1 MKNILLV
8 KNLNSEESAKRIDA
22 ALAETRVDYEVNIEK
37 QCVVV
42 MGNSDMVAVAR
53 KVIND
58 LGFIKGKC
66 CLFFLCYKR
75 LDMSKVIKNRF
86 AY

>member
-22 ALAETRVDYEVNIEK
+22 ALAETRVDYEVKIEK

-58 LGFIKGKC
+58 LGFMI
-66 CLFFLCYKR
+66 L
-75 LDMSKVIKNRF
+75 
-86 AY
+86 